1 MRCRYCAEYVGLFR
15 RCCADCRTLLEV
27 YERHRDDIALSE
39 LLDRF
44 IATGVARPKI
54 EAVLE
59 RDPDGTGSVRD
70 RVTADMSNRLLAAMG
85 VPAKQTA
92 ADVRKLREQGG
103 GTASTARPAGDAAP
117 PRTRG
122 SS

>member
-15 RCCADCRTLLEV
+15 RCCADCRALLDV

-44 IATGVARPKI
+44 IVTGVARPKI

-85 VPAKQTA
+85 VAATQTA

-103 GTASTARPAGDAAP
+103 SGASTSRPDGDAAR

-122 SS
+122 S